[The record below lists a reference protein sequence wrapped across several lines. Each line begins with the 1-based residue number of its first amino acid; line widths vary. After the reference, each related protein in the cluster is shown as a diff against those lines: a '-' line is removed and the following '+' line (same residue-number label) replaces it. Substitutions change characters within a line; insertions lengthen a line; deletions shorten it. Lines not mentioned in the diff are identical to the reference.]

1 MRRLLLILV
10 ATALVVVEARRAEAG
25 IIASH
30 QGATDPNTEG
40 FTGTAVVGSST
51 VGPLANDLGLPAWR
65 VTGLA
70 QSSQYVYEAPGLT
83 ASQQTDIASQGF
95 TETMVARVLQN
106 GLAPAYSSADPATI
120 GGSWVGYAGVRW
132 SIVLGLNSNGDTVV
146 VLSTTIDTGGPGN
159 SIRSFGP
166 SYTLTGS
173 GSTYHTYQLEY
184 NPVTHL
190 ADLSVDGTVVL
201 TNYSGD
207 TSFYGNSALT
217 FGATSGGQANFNSV
231 VVQTGLTSV
240 PEPTSFIL
248 LGIGFVG
255 MIGGARRR
263 RRLSA

>member
-1 MRRLLLILV
+1 MRQLLLILV
-10 ATALVVVEARRAEAG
+10 ATALVFAEARRAEAG
-25 IIASH
+25 ILYSY
-30 QGATDPNTEG
+30 QGATDPTTEG
-40 FTGTAVVGSST
+40 FAVVTILAPST
-51 VGPLANDLGLPAWR
+51 VGPLASDLGLPAWR
-65 VTGLA
+65 ITGSA
-70 QSSQYVYEAPGLT
+70 QSSQYDYEAPGLT
-83 ASQQTDIASQGF
+83 SSQQTDIASQGF
-95 TETMVARVLQN
+95 TETLVARVLQN

-132 SIVLGLNSNGDTVV
+132 SIILGLNSNGDTVV
-146 VLSTTIDTGGPGN
+146 VLSTTADNGGPGE

-217 FGATSGGQANFNSV
+217 FGAASGGQANFNSV
-231 VVQTGLTSV
+231 VVQTGLASV
-240 PEPTSFIL
+240 PEPS
-248 LGIGFVG
+248 GFVLTAIGIVGLIG
-255 MIGGARRR
+255 MARRR
-263 RRLSA
+263 GRLAA